1 MKVLILGPKARY
13 EAYMPEFVAQLPFET
28 AYCSLDQS
36 PQQAARENAD
46 AQILFTDPIVDVT
59 GELMDL
65 MPGLKLIQSEGVA
78 YNRIDLEAARARN
91 IFVCNNKGCNA
102 ASVAEHTVMLMLMAL
117 RHGITGHNALR
128 AGRQREMKEAV
139 MASNSPELGLST
151 VGLVGLGDI
160 GTATARLLVP
170 FGCKMY
176 YYTAHRRPPQV
187 EEELNVEYLPL
198 EELVSRCDIVSLHCA
213 VTPETTHMVDKA
225 LLDKFKPGAI
235 LVNTSRA
242 CWWTAWPSGGPS
254 STADWVPS
262 LWMSLNRS
270 PLPLTTPWWTSLQRS
285 RIGPSTRPIWA
296 AIPAAPSTGPTPICG
311 PRPSW
316 CWRGSGPILS
326 SMGCEK
332 KEKRTRYTTVP
343 GPFLLRG
350 KA

>member
-1 MKVLILGPKARY
+1 MRPICRSLLHSCPLKRPTVLW
-13 EAYMPEFVAQLPFET
+13 T
-28 AYCSLDQS
+28 S
-36 PQQAARENAD
+36 PHNRAARENAD

-160 GTATARLLVP
+160 GTATARLLAP

-176 YYTAHRRPPQV
+176 YYTAHRRLPQV

-198 EELVSRCDIVSLHCA
+198 EELVSQCDIVSLHCA

-235 LVNTSRA
+235 LVNTSRGLLVDSLA
-242 CWWTAWPSGGPS
+242 VRQALIDGRLGAIAMDVFEPEPTPADHPLVDLPLEVADRAIYIAPSGRQYRR
-254 STADWVPS
+254 
-262 LWMSLNRS
+262 L
-270 PLPLTTPWWTSLQRS
+270 LPPAHTNMWTSAQLVLE
-285 RIGPSTRPIWA
+285 GKRPNFIVN
-296 AIPAAPSTGPTPICG
+296 G
-311 PRPSW
+311 
-316 CWRGSGPILS
+316 L
-326 SMGCEK
+326 
-332 KEKRTRYTTVP
+332 
-343 GPFLLRG
+343 
-350 KA
+350 

>member
-36 PQQAARENAD
+36 PQPAARENAD

-160 GTATARLLVP
+160 GTATARLLAP

-198 EELVSRCDIVSLHCA
+198 EELVSQCDIVSLHCA

-235 LVNTSRA
+235 LVNTSPLRA
-242 CWWTAWPSGGPS
+242 LTGAPPLTWPGRSTPSAVRSTPIPPKRAPATTPGAWTATWTG
-254 STADWVPS
+254 
-262 LWMSLNRS
+262 
-270 PLPLTTPWWTSLQRS
+270 PLTCCAICCS
-285 RIGPSTRPIWA
+285 
-296 AIPAAPSTGPTPICG
+296 IPAS
-311 PRPSW
+311 PR
-316 CWRGSGPILS
+316 R
-326 SMGCEK
+326 M
-332 KEKRTRYTTVP
+332 
-343 GPFLLRG
+343 
-350 KA
+350 

>member
-117 RHGITGHNALR
+117 RHGITGHNAVR
-128 AGRQREMKEAV
+128 EGRQMQMKEAV
-139 MASNSPELGLST
+139 MASNSPELGEQT

-160 GTATARLLVP
+160 GQATARRLKP
-170 FGCKMY
+170 FGCKLY
-176 YYTAHRRPPQV
+176 YYTLHRRPP
-187 EEELNVEYLPL
+187 EAEAELGVTYLPL
-198 EELVSRCDIVSLHCA
+198 EELFSACDVLSLHCA
-213 VTPETTHMVDKA
+213 VNDQTRGMVNEA
-225 LLDKFKPGAI
+225 LLERVKPGARI
-235 LVNTSRA
+235 
-242 CWWTAWPSGGPS
+242 
-254 STADWVPS
+254 STQCCTMA
-262 LWMSLNRS
+262 M
-270 PLPLTTPWWTSLQRS
+270 Q
-285 RIGPSTRPIWA
+285 
-296 AIPAAPSTGPTPICG
+296 
-311 PRPSW
+311 
-316 CWRGSGPILS
+316 
-326 SMGCEK
+326 
-332 KEKRTRYTTVP
+332 
-343 GPFLLRG
+343 
-350 KA
+350 

>member
-1 MKVLILGPKARY
+1 M
-13 EAYMPEFVAQLPFET
+13 
-28 AYCSLDQS
+28 
-36 PQQAARENAD
+36 
-46 AQILFTDPIVDVT
+46 
-59 GELMDL
+59 
-65 MPGLKLIQSEGVA
+65 A

-160 GTATARLLVP
+160 GTATARLLAP

-235 LVNTSRA
+235 LVNTSRGLLVDSLA
-242 CWWTAWPSGGPS
+242 VRQALIDGRLGAIAMDVFEPEPTPADHPLVDLPPEVADRAIYSPHLGGNTGGS
-254 STADWVPS
+254 FHRAHTN
-262 LWMSLNRS
+262 M
-270 PLPLTTPWWTSLQRS
+270 WTSAQLVLE
-285 RIGPSTRPIWA
+285 GKRPNFIVN
-296 AIPAAPSTGPTPICG
+296 G
-311 PRPSW
+311 
-316 CWRGSGPILS
+316 L
-326 SMGCEK
+326 
-332 KEKRTRYTTVP
+332 
-343 GPFLLRG
+343 
-350 KA
+350 